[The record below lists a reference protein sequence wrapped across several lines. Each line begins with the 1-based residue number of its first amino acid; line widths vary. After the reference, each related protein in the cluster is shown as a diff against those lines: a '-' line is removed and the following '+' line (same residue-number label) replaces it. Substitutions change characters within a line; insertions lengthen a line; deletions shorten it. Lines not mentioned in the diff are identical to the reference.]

1 MILQIDGMKSF
12 GILTAMAFKV
22 FLEENVSLT
31 MLNKIIINNVLKVD
45 VAIVEVGIG
54 GIYDSTI
61 IMRYYYYVTYY
72 YNN

>member
-31 MLNKIIINNVLKVD
+31 MLINNVLKVD

-54 GIYDSTI
+54 GIYDSTN

>member
-12 GILTAMAFKV
+12 GTAMAFKV

-31 MLNKIIINNVLKVD
+31 MLINNVLKVD

-54 GIYDSTI
+54 GIYDSTN